1 MNKWSK
7 SRNKNQT
14 DAVVFSMEP
23 TIALKNRPMHIIL
36 QNLKNQYYKYKLK
49 EKVLLITIY
58 ELVKQNMLQKLKYK
72 NTKIQKEKMD
82 II

>member
-14 DAVVFSMEP
+14 DAVVFSMEQ
-23 TIALKNRPMHIIL
+23 TIALKNRPIHIIL

-49 EKVLLITIY
+49 EKVLLITI
-58 ELVKQNMLQKLKYK
+58 
-72 NTKIQKEKMD
+72 
-82 II
+82 